1 MRKEGRKEGLK
12 TVQEQNYH
20 YGKITSIFF
29 YSVDQTPKYN
39 LPLVPLYFQQPLNSL
54 KPHGFRLEWG

>member
-1 MRKEGRKEGLK
+1 MRMEGRKEGLK

-20 YGKITSIFF
+20 YEKIILF
-29 YSVDQTPKYN
+29 YSVDQTPGYN
-39 LPLVPLYFQQPLNSL
+39 LPLVPLYFQQPLNSF